1 MGVNYRLVAKEQ
13 KAEEQ
18 RKEGKEDETGM
29 NSDEKPKEVTK
40 AAAGTEQKGL
50 EEKHRSEV
58 WITAGDFD

>member
-40 AAAGTEQKGL
+40 AAQSPQHNSTEGDPK
-50 EEKHRSEV
+50 EEESPV
-58 WITAGDFD
+58 